1 MVIPSTYRNST
12 SKSLYT
18 LNNQA
23 IPFLSHIRTKF
34 IKLSFYW
41 NNSIWLLNS
50 KSFSINNPSLPF
62 TQCSKHSQNRC
73 NIRTLRNIN
82 HSSFCFR
89 WLHNHIIIKNLKIC
103 PHSSNNLNN
112 FPISLQRIFIHMQT
126 FHFIITICRNY
137 PRNNPK
143 RHLRIIPFNSI
154 IKRFITLIPF
164 YLKRFIII
172 IFYLNSSQLQN
183 FQRQINIPLRLQ
195 IFINNQL
202 RIPIKKW
209 QSIQKPSNK
218 LRTNISVNLIIPSL
232 QFSINRKWQFPTSR
246 LIL

>member
-1 MVIPSTYRNST
+1 M
-12 SKSLYT
+12 
-18 LNNQA
+18 
-23 IPFLSHIRTKF
+23 
-34 IKLSFYW
+34 
-41 NNSIWLLNS
+41 
-50 KSFSINNPSLPF
+50 
-62 TQCSKHSQNRC
+62 
-73 NIRTLRNIN
+73 RNIN

-89 WLHNHIIIKNLKIC
+89 WLHNHIIIKNLKVC

-126 FHFIITICRNY
+126 FHFIITIRRNY
-137 PRNNPK
+137 PSNNPK
-143 RHLRIIPFNSI
+143 CHLRIIPFNSI
-154 IKRFITLIPF
+154 IKRLITLIPF

-183 FQRQINIPLRLQ
+183 FQRQINISLRLQ

-246 LIL
+246 LIF